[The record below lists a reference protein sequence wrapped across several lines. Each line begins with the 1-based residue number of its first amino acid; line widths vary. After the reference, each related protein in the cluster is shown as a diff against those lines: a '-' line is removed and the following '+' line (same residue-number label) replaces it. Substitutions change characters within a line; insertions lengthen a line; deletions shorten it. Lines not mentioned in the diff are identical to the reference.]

1 MNKLKVLDLFS
12 GIGGFS
18 YGLDQLQ
25 GFETVAFCEIDKF
38 CQKVLK
44 KHYPNVPIFEDI
56 KKLTCKENEYDV
68 ICGGFPCQDISVAG
82 LKKGITNET
91 RSGLWFEYK
100 RIIKEVKP
108 RWVIIENVRNLLN
121 NGFST
126 VLKGLHE
133 IGYDAEWQIISA
145 RSVGAPHLRERIWI
159 VAYPIGNG
167 QRGIQSRGSSR
178 KGRPE
183 EVRIRRVGEEGSD
196 KFTNSESERVQGL
209 WPTRKQKSDTHGQ
222 ETISLCDSEGEKFS
236 ISNSNDFRFWPS
248 FTTEEEKSEW
258 WTKAT
263 SSFCDR
269 WKVEPAICRVDNGLP
284 AGLDK
289 DRASRVKALGNS
301 IVPQIVSIIGERILY
316 HEESKK

>member
-18 YGLDQLQ
+18 YGLDHLQ

-56 KKLTCKENEYDV
+56 KKLTCKETEYDV

-108 RWVIIENVRNLLN
+108 RWIIIENVRNLLN
-121 NGFST
+121 NGFAT
-126 VLKGLHE
+126 VLKDLHE
-133 IGYDAEWQIISA
+133 IGFDAEWQVIPA
-145 RSVGAPHLRERIWI
+145 RSVGAPHLRERVWI
-159 VAYPIGNG
+159 VAYLPN
-167 QRGIQSRGSSR
+167 
-178 KGRPE
+178 P
-183 EVRIRRVGEEGSD
+183 
-196 KFTNSESERVQGL
+196 N
-209 WPTRKQKSDTHGQ
+209 
-222 ETISLCDSEGEKFS
+222 
-236 ISNSNDFRFWPS
+236 NFRFWPS
-248 FTTEEEKSEW
+248 FTTKEEKSEW

-263 SSFCDR
+263 SGFSDR
-269 WKVEPAICRVDNGLP
+269 WEVEPSICRVDDGLP
-284 AGLDK
+284 SELDK

-301 IVPQIVSIIGERILY
+301 IVPQIASIIGERILY
-316 HEESKK
+316 HEESKNE